1 MTPSLLTPLK
11 PLLLLRGGTTVSE
24 RRSCGCAIEAGG
36 KGHMVELI
44 PYGMKFFS
52 LRRVLE
58 EVFIPSSIIIHE
70 TVFQYTFILYDVRRS
85 TIVLF
90 LLMVLIY
97 RDTLLQHPI
106 YTIFFFILN
115 LSQLLVVVKSI
126 KNRFYNPLRDDS
138 RGVKFPLSVLT
149 SLLKDRPALE
159 V

>member
-1 MTPSLLTPLK
+1 
-11 PLLLLRGGTTVSE
+11 
-24 RRSCGCAIEAGG
+24 
-36 KGHMVELI
+36 MVELI

-149 SLLKDRPALE
+149 SLPKDRPAQE